1 MRERDL
7 SDDTRKLPRER
18 RVTESLRETNIW
30 TLDRNNDPRERRQNI
45 IYINYLSTSDG
56 RRQKPSL

>member
-1 MRERDL
+1 MREREL
-7 SDDTRKLPRER
+7 SDYTSKLPRER
-18 RVTESLRETNIW
+18 SVTESLRETNIW
-30 TLDRNNDPRERRQNI
+30 KLDRNNDPRERRQNI